1 VFTKKARQSQPVA
14 RSGRNHAWGA
24 RRSEGGAIAVMA
36 AFIILVMI
44 AMFGFALDLS
54 RAYNRKMELQSVAD
68 AAALAAAGA
77 LNGTSDGIDKAALA
91 AAAAASTFSYSY
103 NKVSVDWSPA
113 ALSFG
118 TAADG
123 GSRGWV
129 DEGSAKGS
137 AGNVFFVR
145 ADTSK
150 LDPSVGRVINLLM
163 PILSSAFAETKVSG
177 AAVAGRHSL
186 NALPLAVC
194 ANSNTP
200 ASSLAS
206 GELVEYGFRR
216 GVSYDLMNLN
226 PGGRTPEN
234 FLVNPIAPAGTV
246 GVPMMGRMEIVA
258 AYICTGQMAIPALQG
273 GGITVERGFPIG
285 SLYPYLNSRFGT
297 YVPPCQSS
305 SAPTDPNTIHFDLA
319 NVPWMKDKPDGPS
332 ATPLLD
338 PDPLLTV
345 AEKPAGATDR
355 AYGPLWSYAKAAKY
369 ASYTANNGVE
379 PAAGYTTFASSDWA
393 TLYTPGL
400 PAAQNYPGT
409 TPYQNT
415 GGAAAY
421 KTLYNTRVLRIP
433 LLQCPV
439 TSGSQVAATVLGIGK
454 FFMTVPAGSSKLYAE
469 FAGMENS
476 TAIRGNVRLY

>member
-1 VFTKKARQSQPVA
+1 
-14 RSGRNHAWGA
+14 
-24 RRSEGGAIAVMA
+24 MA
-36 AFIILVMI
+36 AFVILVMI
-44 AMFGFALDLS
+44 GMFGFALDLS
-54 RAYNRKMELQSVAD
+54 RAYNRKVELQSVAD

-77 LNGTSDGIDKAALA
+77 LDGSASGIDKAALA

-103 NKVSVDWSPA
+103 NKETISWSPA
-113 ALSFG
+113 AISFG
-118 TAADG
+118 TAPDG
-123 GSRGWV
+123 GSGGWV
-129 DEGSAKGS
+129 DDVSAKAS
-137 AGNVFFVR
+137 AGKVYFVR
-145 ADTSK
+145 VDTSK
-150 LDPSVGRVINLLM
+150 LAPIVGRVTNLLM
-163 PILSSAFAETKVSG
+163 PILSSAFAETKVSS
-177 AAVAGRHSL
+177 AAVAGRHAF

-206 GELVEYGFRR
+206 GELVEFGFRR

-246 GVPMMGRMEIVA
+246 GVSMMGRMEIMA
-258 AYICTGQMAIPALQG
+258 AYVCTGQMAIPTLQG
-273 GGITVERGFPIG
+273 GQISVERGFPLG

-305 SAPTDPNTIHFDLA
+305 SAPTDPNTTHFDLA
-319 NVPWMKDKPDGPS
+319 NLPWMKDKPDGLS
-332 ATPLLD
+332 ATALSD

-345 AEKPAGATDR
+345 AEKPAGATNT
-355 AYGPLWSYAKAAKY
+355 AYGPLWSYARAAKY
-369 ASYTANNGVE
+369 ASYSANNGAE
-379 PAAGYTTFASSDWA
+379 PSAGYATFASSDWA

-400 PAAQNYPGT
+400 PAAQNYPST

-415 GGAAAY
+415 GGASAY

-439 TSGSQVAATVLGIGK
+439 ASGSQVAATVLGMGK
-454 FFMTVPAGSSKLYAE
+454 FFMTVPATSSMLNAE
-469 FAGMENS
+469 FAGMENWP
-476 TAIRGNVRLY
+476 AIRGSVRLY

>member
-1 VFTKKARQSQPVA
+1 VFRKKARQSPRVA
-14 RSGRNHAWGA
+14 RSRRNHGWRAS
-24 RRSEGGAIAVMA
+24 RSEKGAIAVMA
-36 AFIILVMI
+36 PFVIIVMI

-68 AAALAAAGA
+68 AAALAAAAA
-77 LNGTSDGIDKAALA
+77 LNGTSDGIDKAVLA
-91 AAAAASTFSYSY
+91 GAAAASTFSYSY
-103 NKVSVDWSPA
+103 NKVNIDWSPA

-118 TAADG
+118 TAPDG
-123 GSRGWV
+123 GSKGWV
-129 DEGSAKGS
+129 DDGSAKGS
-137 AGNVFFVR
+137 PGSVFFVR

-150 LDPSVGRVINLLM
+150 LDPSVGRVPNLLI

-177 AAVAGRHSL
+177 AAVAGKHSL

-226 PGGRTPEN
+226 PGGQTPEN

-246 GVPMMGRMEIVA
+246 GASMMGRMEIVA

-273 GGITVERGFPIG
+273 GSITVERGFPIG
-285 SLYPYLNSRFGT
+285 SLYPFLNSRFGT
-297 YVPPCQSS
+297 YAPPCQAS
-305 SAPTDPNTIHFDLA
+305 SAPTDPNTTHFDLA
-319 NVPWMKDKPDGPS
+319 NVSWMTDKPDGLS
-332 ATPLLD
+332 ATALAD
-338 PDPLLTV
+338 PDPLLTL
-345 AEKPAGATDR
+345 AEKPAGATNK

-369 ASYTANNGVE
+369 TSYTTNYGVE
-379 PAAGYTTFASSDWA
+379 PASGYTTFAPSDWA

-400 PAAQNYPGT
+400 PAAQNYPST

-415 GGAAAY
+415 GGAVAY

-439 TSGSQVAATVLGIGK
+439 ASGSQVAATFLGIGK

-476 TAIRGNVRLY
+476 TAMRGSVRLY